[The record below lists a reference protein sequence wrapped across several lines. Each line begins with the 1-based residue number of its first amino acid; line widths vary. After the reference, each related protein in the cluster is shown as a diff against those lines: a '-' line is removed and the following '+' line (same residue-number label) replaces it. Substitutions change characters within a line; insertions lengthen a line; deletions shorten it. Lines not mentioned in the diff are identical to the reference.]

1 MDQANSGEVLMT
13 RTLKDLT
20 GGSQMVFESAGEYE
34 LKGLGENFEL
44 FRTVSKRTQ
53 ADLVQQ

>member
-34 LKGLGENFEL
+34 LKGLSENFEL

-53 ADLVQQ
+53 ADLVQ